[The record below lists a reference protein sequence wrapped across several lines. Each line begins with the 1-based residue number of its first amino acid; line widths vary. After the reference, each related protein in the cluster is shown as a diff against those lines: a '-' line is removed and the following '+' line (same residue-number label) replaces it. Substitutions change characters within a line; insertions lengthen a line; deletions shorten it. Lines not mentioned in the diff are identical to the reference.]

1 MLILNLHI
9 YFFKASLLIK
19 MDISFGSEGGLERA
33 RKRRRSNET
42 IMKNGEK
49 EKEINIQVVVRC
61 RYFIV
66 FLFIIVTFYKSRYII
81 R

>member
-1 MLILNLHI
+1 M
-9 YFFKASLLIK
+9 
-19 MDISFGSEGGLERA
+19 SFGSESGLERA

-61 RYFIV
+61 RYFV
-66 FLFIIVTFYKSRYII
+66 FFLFIILTL
-81 R
+81 